1 MRYDIEMT
9 DTFGGEANYCW
20 VRRATIEAPATA
32 TSQML
37 VRRAKRALG
46 ITGRHK
52 ICDFGDLIR
61 LDLAGACICIFI
73 TPTIG
78 A

>member
-20 VRRATIEAPATA
+20 VRRASIEAPC
-32 TSQML
+32 TSTSAML

-52 ICDFGDLIR
+52 TTDWGDLIR
-61 LDLAGACICIFI
+61 LDLSNACICVFI
-73 TPTIG
+73 TPG

>member
-61 LDLAGACICIFI
+61 LDLIGACICIFI
-73 TPTIG
+73 SPTHG

>member
-20 VRRATIEAPATA
+20 VRRASIEAPC
-32 TSQML
+32 TSTSAML
-37 VRRAKRALG
+37 VRRAQRALG

-52 ICDFGDLIR
+52 TTDWGDLIR
-61 LDLAGACICIFI
+61 LDLTGACICVFI
-73 TPTIG
+73 TP
-78 A
+78 AA

>member
-20 VRRATIEAPATA
+20 VSRATIEAPATA
-32 TSQML
+32 SSQML
-37 VRRAKRALG
+37 VRRAKKALV

-52 ICDFGDLIR
+52 LADFGDLLR
-61 LDLAGACICIFI
+61 LDFINSCICIFI
-73 TPTIG
+73 TPTHG

>member
-46 ITGRHK
+46 ITGRHRTT
-52 ICDFGDLIR
+52 DWGDLIR
-61 LDLAGACICIFI
+61 LDLPNACICVFI
-73 TPTIG
+73 TPHYG

>member
-20 VRRATIEAPATA
+20 VRRATIEVPDGTD
-32 TSQML
+32 TSRII
-37 VRRAKRALG
+37 VRRAKKALG

-52 ICDFGDLIR
+52 LITATGDLIR
-61 LDLAGACICIFI
+61 LDLTGACICIFI
-73 TPTIG
+73 TP
-78 A
+78 AA

>member
-20 VRRATIEAPATA
+20 VRRATIEAPC
-32 TSQML
+32 TSTSAML

-52 ICDFGDLIR
+52 TTDWGDLIR

-73 TPTIG
+73 TPTHG

>member
-61 LDLAGACICIFI
+61 LDFINSCICVFI
-73 TPTIG
+73 TPTYG